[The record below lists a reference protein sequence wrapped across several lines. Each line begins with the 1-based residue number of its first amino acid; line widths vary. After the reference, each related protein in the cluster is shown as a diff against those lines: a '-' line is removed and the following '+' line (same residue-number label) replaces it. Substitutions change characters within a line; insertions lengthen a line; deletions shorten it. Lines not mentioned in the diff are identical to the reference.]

1 MLEPMGFSYQR
12 AHHWD
17 NMHRACFWSSW
28 MCPDKQYHLFIWIEA
43 SLFLEAQCIHDVSG
57 RVLETAMPMSQG
69 KPRAV

>member
-1 MLEPMGFSYQR
+1 
-12 AHHWD
+12 
-17 NMHRACFWSSW
+17 

-69 KPRAV
+69 KPSAV